1 MEAIHLQNPISDPNR
16 LKAKTINYLKLS
28 QSVLRDFCEAAYSS
42 ERSLRELFPSFI
54 ARALAYFKGASANL
68 RASSV
73 ALVTRLVLTCDGDI
87 LREMA
92 DEAEAAEAVCRG
104 MAGLVASDKSA
115 VVQEAAALNLG
126 KVFVHFRKASR
137 TGGGKACSNGSAN

>member
-1 MEAIHLQNPISDPNR
+1 M
-16 LKAKTINYLKLS
+16 
-28 QSVLRDFCEAAYSS
+28 
-42 ERSLRELFPSFI
+42 FPSFI
-54 ARALAYFKGASANL
+54 TRALAYFKSPSANL
-68 RASSV
+68 RSSSV
-73 ALVTRLVLTCDGDI
+73 ALVTRLVLTCGGDVLDDLLGNDG
-87 LREMA
+87 EM
-92 DEAEAAEAVCRG
+92 AEAVCRG

>member
-1 MEAIHLQNPISDPNR
+1 MS
-16 LKAKTINYLKLS
+16 S
-28 QSVLRDFCEAAYSS
+28 FVRDFCEAAYST
-42 ERSLRELFPSFI
+42 ERSLRDLFPSFV
-54 ARALAYFKGASANL
+54 ARALAYFKSASANL

-73 ALVTRLVLTCDGDI
+73 ALVTRLVLTCDGDV

-92 DEAEAAEAVCRG
+92 HDEGEAAGEAVCRG

-126 KVFVHFRKASR
+126 KVFVHFRKAGSR
-137 TGGGKACSNGSAN
+137 TNGGSKACSNGSANKL

>member
-1 MEAIHLQNPISDPNR
+1 MDRKENNQR
-16 LKAKTINYLKLS
+16 LLS
-28 QSVLRDFCEAAYSS
+28 TTLRDFCEAAYST
-42 ERSLRELFPSFI
+42 ERSLRDLFPSFV
-54 ARALAYFKGASANL
+54 ARALAYFKSASANL

-73 ALVTRLVLTCDGDI
+73 ALVTRLVLTCDGDV

-92 DEAEAAEAVCRG
+92 DNEAEMAEAVCRG

-126 KVFVHFRKASR
+126 KVFVHFKKA
-137 TGGGKACSNGSAN
+137 GGGGSGKSCSNGSANKL

>member
-1 MEAIHLQNPISDPNR
+1 M
-16 LKAKTINYLKLS
+16 
-28 QSVLRDFCEAAYSS
+28 
-42 ERSLRELFPSFI
+42 
-54 ARALAYFKGASANL
+54 ARALAYFKSASANL

-73 ALVTRLVLTCDGDI
+73 ALVTRLVLTCDGDV

-92 DEAEAAEAVCRG
+92 LDAADAEAAAGEAVCRG

-126 KVFVHFRKASR
+126 KVFVHFRKAGR
-137 TGGGKACSNGSAN
+137 TNGGSKACSNGSANKL

>member
-1 MEAIHLQNPISDPNR
+1 MIKSRLPNR
-16 LKAKTINYLKLS
+16 KLS
-28 QSVLRDFCEAAYSS
+28 ETYYVLGFRDFCEAAYST
-42 ERSLRELFPSFI
+42 ERSLRDLFPSFV
-54 ARALAYFKGASANL
+54 ARALAYFKSASANL

-73 ALVTRLVLTCDGDI
+73 ALVTRLVLTCDGDV

-92 DEAEAAEAVCRG
+92 LDAADAEAAGEAVCRG

-126 KVFVHFRKASR
+126 KVFVHFRKAGSR
-137 TGGGKACSNGSAN
+137 TNGGSKACSNGSANKL